1 MRRGDVLHIS
11 WRAFNESDARHP
23 DYAFSVSRA
32 ADGERPAC
40 EFSQVTRHAGS
51 VAGATR
57 LHRELL
63 AGLGSTMQVV
73 SVDALRAWL
82 GERVPEY
89 MLPQSW
95 MFLPELP
102 LTPGG
107 KLDREALPAP
117 GRHRPRLAA
126 AAIAPRNAVET
137 AVATLWAQAL
147 GLEAIGV
154 EDDFFDLGGDSITA
168 VQLTTATQRWLD
180 APIPLAALFDA
191 PTVAAMS
198 ARLEA
203 DHAAALGAALARRPA
218 VPAAYGGMDREQGE
232 L

>member
-1 MRRGDVLHIS
+1 MTLL
-11 WRAFNESDARHP
+11 A
-23 DYAFSVSRA
+23 
-32 ADGERPAC
+32 
-40 EFSQVTRHAGS
+40 
-51 VAGATR
+51 
-57 LHRELL
+57 ELL
-63 AGLGSTMQVV
+63 A
-73 SVDALRAWL
+73 
-82 GERVPEY
+82 
-89 MLPQSW
+89 
-95 MFLPELP
+95 
-102 LTPGG
+102 
-107 KLDREALPAP
+107 
-117 GRHRPRLAA
+117 
-126 AAIAPRNAVET
+126 AVAHET

-203 DHAAALGAALARRPA
+203 DHAAALAAALARSPE
-218 VPAAYGGMDREQGE
+218 VLAAYGGMDREQGE

>member
-1 MRRGDVLHIS
+1 
-11 WRAFNESDARHP
+11 
-23 DYAFSVSRA
+23 
-32 ADGERPAC
+32 
-40 EFSQVTRHAGS
+40 
-51 VAGATR
+51 
-57 LHRELL
+57 
-63 AGLGSTMQVV
+63 MQVV

-89 MLPQSW
+89 MVPQSW

-126 AAIAPRNAVET
+126 AAIAPRSVVEV

-147 GLEAIGV
+147 GLESIGV
-154 EDDFFDLGGDSITA
+154 EDNFFDLGGDSITA

-198 ARLEA
+198 ARLQA
-203 DHAAALGAALARRPA
+203 DYATPLAAALERNRIAPA
-218 VPAAYGGMDREQGE
+218 TDSGMDREQGE

>member
-1 MRRGDVLHIS
+1 MLR
-11 WRAFNESDARHP
+11 
-23 DYAFSVSRA
+23 
-32 ADGERPAC
+32 RPAC

-63 AGLGSTMQVV
+63 AGLGSTTKLV

-117 GRHRPRLAA
+117 GRQRPRLAA
-126 AAIAPRNAVET
+126 APIAPRNAVET
-137 AVATLWAQAL
+137 AVAMLWAQAL

-154 EDDFFDLGGDSITA
+154 EDNFFDLGGDSITA

-203 DHAAALGAALARRPA
+203 DHAAALAAALARSLI
-218 VPAAYGGMDREQGE
+218 PAAYGGTDREQGE